1 MSREGKYLDLPVG
14 ILFLGASEQNKEQEM
29 GREDVVFT
37 SHGERCAGWF
47 YSAEGVERAS
57 CVVMAHGLAGVKE
70 MRLDAYAE
78 RFAAAGHHVLVFD
91 YRHFGASTG
100 EPRQLLDIGRQ
111 HEDWAAAVAYARS
124 RPEVDADCI
133 VLWGSSLS
141 GGHVIAVADK
151 VRPAAVISQVPH
163 LDGLASALASTP
175 AQALR
180 LTGHAL
186 VDAAGSI
193 FGRSPHYLPASG
205 APGAPAL
212 MTAPEAAG
220 YLRLVPPGHDFD
232 QRVAARFVLQVS
244 RYSPG
249 RKLRRLDVP
258 VLLQVGS
265 RDETTPPGR
274 MKFARRSPSTTVRVH
289 DTGHF
294 EPYVGEQFEVFV
306 AEQIAFLDR
315 TVGAS
320 THQGRTIVITGAG
333 AGIGL
338 ETARRFAAMDWT
350 VCATDINTQALAAL
364 EQELGERHTYAE
376 MDVTDTA
383 AIERVFADFA
393 ARHGGGFDV
402 LFNNA
407 GVAFIDSFEAVPL
420 RDHELVVRV
429 NVQGVVNCT
438 HLALPYLSKGVAPQV
453 ISMCSRASDYGIP
466 SEATYSA
473 SKFFVRGFTEAMNI
487 EWERLGI
494 HVCDILPN
502 FVDTP
507 MMQAAH
513 GAIVDAIGINLTVGD
528 VAQTVVKAT
537 ADRTKVHWVV
547 DLPKNKLLRTVLH
560 HAPGAVE
567 RAAVKHYAGF

>member
-1 MSREGKYLDLPVG
+1 
-14 ILFLGASEQNKEQEM
+14 M
-29 GREDVVFT
+29 GRQDVVFM

-47 YSAEGVERAS
+47 YRGEGVEQAA
-57 CVVMAHGLAGVKE
+57 CVVMAHGLAAVKE

-100 EPRQLLDIGRQ
+100 EPRQLLDIARQ
-111 HEDWAAAVAYARS
+111 HEDWVAAVAYARG
-124 RPEVDADCI
+124 RPEVDPDRIA
-133 VLWGSSLS
+133 LWGSSLS
-141 GGHVIAVADK
+141 GGHVIAVADR
-151 VRPAAVISQVPH
+151 VRPAAVIAQVPH
-163 LDGLASALASTP
+163 LDGLASVLAMKPT
-175 AQALR
+175 QGLR
-180 LTGHAL
+180 LTAHGL
-186 VDAAGSI
+186 VDVVGKLL
-193 FGRSPHYLPASG
+193 GRSPHYIPASG
-205 APGAPAL
+205 APGALAV

-220 YLRLVPPGHDFD
+220 YLGLVPPGQDFD
-232 QRVAARFVLQVS
+232 QRLAARFVLEAV

-249 RKLRRLDVP
+249 RELRHLDVP
-258 VLLQVGS
+258 LLLQLGR
-265 RDETTPPGR
+265 RDETTPSGR
-274 MKFARRSPSTTVRVH
+274 MKFARRSPTTTVRVH

-294 EPYVGEQFEVFV
+294 DPYVGEQFEVFV
-306 AEQIAFLDR
+306 AEQLAFLDR
-315 TVGAS
+315 TVGAP

-333 AGIGL
+333 AGIGR
-338 ETARRFAAMDWT
+338 ETARRFAAMDWI
-350 VCATDINTQALAAL
+350 VCATDVNTDALDAL
-364 EQELGERHTYAE
+364 KRELGERHTYTE

-383 AIERVFADFA
+383 AIERVFAEFA

-407 GVAFIDSFEAVPL
+407 GVAFIDNFEAVPL
-420 RDHELVVRV
+420 HNHELVVQV

-453 ISMCSRASDYGIP
+453 ISMCSRASDYGVP

-507 MMQAAH
+507 MTQAVH
-513 GAIVDAIGINLTVGD
+513 GAIVDAIGINLTAGD

-537 ADRTKVHWVV
+537 ADRQKLHWVV
-547 DLPKNKLLRTVLH
+547 DVPKNKLLRTVLH
-560 HAPGAVE
+560 HAPEAVE

>member
-1 MSREGKYLDLPVG
+1 MTTKHPTEPS
-14 ILFLGASEQNKEQEM
+14 
-29 GREDVVFT
+29 GR
-37 SHGERCAGWF
+37 R
-47 YSAEGVERAS
+47 
-57 CVVMAHGLAGVKE
+57 
-70 MRLDAYAE
+70 
-78 RFAAAGHHVLVFD
+78 
-91 YRHFGASTG
+91 
-100 EPRQLLDIGRQ
+100 
-111 HEDWAAAVAYARS
+111 
-124 RPEVDADCI
+124 EVDPDRIA
-133 VLWGSSLS
+133 LWGSSLS
-141 GGHVIAVADK
+141 GGHVIAVADG
-151 VRPAAVISQVPH
+151 VRPAAVIAQVPY
-163 LDGLASALASTP
+163 LDALATTLATGP
-175 AQALR
+175 AQGLR
-180 LTGHAL
+180 LTVHGLADVL
-186 VDAAGSI
+186 GKLL
-193 FGRSPHYLPASG
+193 GRPPHYIAASG
-205 APGAPAL
+205 SPGALAV
-212 MTAPEAAG
+212 MSAPEAAG
-220 YLRLVPPGHDFD
+220 YLGLVPTGHDFD
-232 QRVAARFVLQVS
+232 QRLAARFVLEAV

-249 RKLRRLDVP
+249 RELRHLDVP
-258 VLLQVGS
+258 VLLQLGR

-274 MKFARRSPSTTVRVH
+274 MKFARRSPTTTVRVH

-294 EPYVGEQFEVFV
+294 DPYVGERFEVFV
-306 AEQIAFLDR
+306 ADQLAFLDR
-315 TVGAS
+315 TVGAA

-333 AGIGL
+333 AGIGR
-338 ETARRFAAMDWT
+338 ETAQRFAAMDWI
-350 VCATDINTQALAAL
+350 VCATDVNTDALDAL
-364 EQELGERHTYAE
+364 KRELGERHTYVE

-383 AIERVFADFA
+383 AIARVFAAFA
-393 ARHGGGFDV
+393 ARHRGGFDV

-407 GVAFIDSFEAVPL
+407 GVAFIDNFEAVPL
-420 RDHELVVRV
+420 RDHELVVQV

-487 EWERLGI
+487 EWERLDI

-507 MMQAAH
+507 MTQAAH
-513 GAIVDAIGINLTVGD
+513 GAIVDAVGINLTVGD

>member
-1 MSREGKYLDLPVG
+1 
-14 ILFLGASEQNKEQEM
+14 M
-29 GREDVVFT
+29 GREEIVFM

-47 YSAEGVERAS
+47 YRAEGVERAS
-57 CVVMAHGLAGVKE
+57 CVVMAHGLAAVKE

-78 RFAAAGHHVLVFD
+78 RFVAAGHHVLVFD
-91 YRHFGASTG
+91 YRHFGASSG
-100 EPRQLLDIGRQ
+100 EPRQLLDIARQ
-111 HEDWAAAVAYARS
+111 HEDWVAAVEYARG
-124 RPEVDADCI
+124 RPEVDPDRIA
-133 VLWGSSLS
+133 LWGSSLS
-141 GGHVIAVADK
+141 GGHVIAVADR
-151 VRPAAVISQVPH
+151 VRPAAVIAQVPH
-163 LDGLASALASTP
+163 LDGLASVLAMKPT
-175 AQALR
+175 QGLR
-180 LTGHAL
+180 LTAHGL
-186 VDAAGSI
+186 VDVVGKLL
-193 FGRSPHYLPASG
+193 GRPPHYIPASG
-205 APGAPAL
+205 APGTLAV
-212 MTAPEAAG
+212 MTAPEAAR
-220 YLRLVPPGHDFD
+220 YLGLVPPGQDFD
-232 QRVAARFVLQVS
+232 QRLAARFTLQAT
-244 RYSPG
+244 RYSPA
-249 RKLRRLDVP
+249 RRLRHLDVP

-294 EPYVGEQFEVFV
+294 EPYVGEAFEVFV

-315 TVGAS
+315 TVGAR

-333 AGIGL
+333 AGIGR
-338 ETARRFAAMDWT
+338 ETARRFAATDWT
-350 VCATDINTQALAAL
+350 VCATDINTDALAAL
-364 EQELGERHTYAE
+364 KRELGERHTYAE
-376 MDVTDTA
+376 MDVTDSA
-383 AIERVFADFA
+383 AIERVFAEFA
-393 ARHGGGFDV
+393 ARHGGAFDV

-453 ISMCSRASDYGIP
+453 ISMSSRAADYGVP

-502 FVDTP
+502 FVETP

-513 GAIVDAIGINLTVGD
+513 SAIVDAIGINLTAGD
-528 VAQTVVKAT
+528 VAQTVVKVT

>member
-1 MSREGKYLDLPVG
+1 
-14 ILFLGASEQNKEQEM
+14 M
-29 GREDVVFT
+29 GRQDVVFM
-37 SHGERCAGWF
+37 SRGERCAGWF
-47 YSAEGVERAS
+47 YRVEGVEQAS
-57 CVVMAHGLAGVKE
+57 CVVMAHGLAAVKE

-78 RFAAAGHHVLVFD
+78 RFAAASHHVLVFD

-100 EPRQLLDIGRQ
+100 EPRQLLDIARQ
-111 HEDWAAAVAYARS
+111 HEDWVAAVAYARS
-124 RPEVDADCI
+124 RPKVDPDRIA
-133 VLWGSSLS
+133 LWGSSLS
-141 GGHVIAVADK
+141 GGHVIAVADR
-151 VRPAAVISQVPH
+151 VRPAAVIAQVPH
-163 LDGLASALASTP
+163 LDGLASALAMKPT
-175 AQALR
+175 QGLR
-180 LTGHAL
+180 LTAHGL
-186 VDAAGSI
+186 VDVVGKLL
-193 FGRSPHYLPASG
+193 GRSPHYIPASG
-205 APGAPAL
+205 APGALAV

-220 YLRLVPPGHDFD
+220 YLGLVPPGQEFD
-232 QRVAARFVLQVS
+232 QRLAARFSLQVT
-244 RYSPG
+244 RYSPA
-249 RKLRRLDVP
+249 RKLRHLDVP
-258 VLLQVGS
+258 VLMQLGS

-274 MKFARRSPSTTVRVH
+274 NKFARRSPTTTVRVH

-306 AEQIAFLDR
+306 AEQVAFLDR
-315 TVGAS
+315 TVGAP

-333 AGIGL
+333 GGIGR
-338 ETARRFAAMDWT
+338 ETARRFAAMEWT
-350 VCATDINTQALAAL
+350 VCATDIDTGALDAL
-364 EQELGERHTYAE
+364 KWELGERHTYTE

-383 AIERVFADFA
+383 AIERVFAEFA

-407 GVAFIDSFEAVPL
+407 GVAFIDNFEAVPL
-420 RDHELVVRV
+420 HNHELVVQV

-438 HLALPYLSKGVAPQV
+438 HLALPYLSKGVAPQA
-453 ISMCSRASDYGIP
+453 ISMCSRASDYGVP

-507 MMQAAH
+507 MTQAVH
-513 GAIVDAIGINLTVGD
+513 GAIVDAIGINLTAGD

-547 DLPKNKLLRTVLH
+547 DLPKNRLLRTVLH

>member
-1 MSREGKYLDLPVG
+1 
-14 ILFLGASEQNKEQEM
+14 M
-29 GREDVVFT
+29 GREEIVFM

-47 YSAEGVERAS
+47 YRAEGVERAS
-57 CVVMAHGLAGVKE
+57 CVAMAHGLAAVKE

-78 RFAAAGHHVLVFD
+78 RFVAAGHHVLVFD
-91 YRHFGASTG
+91 YRHFGASSG
-100 EPRQLLDIGRQ
+100 EPRQLLDIARQ
-111 HEDWAAAVAYARS
+111 HEDWVAAVEYARG
-124 RPEVDADCI
+124 RPEVDPDRVA
-133 VLWGSSLS
+133 LWGSSLS
-141 GGHVIAVADK
+141 GGHVIAVADR
-151 VRPAAVISQVPH
+151 VRPAAVIAQVPH
-163 LDGLASALASTP
+163 LDGLASVLAMKPT
-175 AQALR
+175 QGLR
-180 LTGHAL
+180 LTAHGL
-186 VDAAGSI
+186 VDVVGKLL
-193 FGRSPHYLPASG
+193 GRPPHYIPASG
-205 APGAPAL
+205 APGTLAV
-212 MTAPEAAG
+212 MTAPEAAD
-220 YLRLVPPGHDFD
+220 YLRLVPHGQDFD
-232 QRVAARFVLQVS
+232 QRLAARFTLQAT
-244 RYSPG
+244 RYSPA
-249 RKLRRLDVP
+249 RRLRHLDVP
-258 VLLQVGS
+258 VLMQLGR

-274 MKFARRSPSTTVRVH
+274 MKFARRSPTTTVRVH

-315 TVGAS
+315 TVGAR

-333 AGIGL
+333 AGIGR

-350 VCATDINTQALAAL
+350 VCATDINTDALDAL
-364 EQELGERHTYAE
+364 KRELGERHTYAE

-383 AIERVFADFA
+383 AIERVFAEFA

-407 GVAFIDSFEAVPL
+407 GVAFIDNFEAVPL
-420 RDHELVVRV
+420 RNHELVVRV

-453 ISMCSRASDYGIP
+453 INMCSRASDYGVP

-507 MMQAAH
+507 MMQAAQ
-513 GAIVDAIGINLTVGD
+513 GAIVDAIGINLTAGD

>member
-1 MSREGKYLDLPVG
+1 
-14 ILFLGASEQNKEQEM
+14 M
-29 GREDVVFT
+29 GRQDVVFM

-47 YSAEGVERAS
+47 YRVAGVAQAS
-57 CVVMAHGLAGVKE
+57 CVVMAHGLAAVKE

-78 RFAAAGHHVLVFD
+78 RFVAAGHHVLVFD

-100 EPRQLLDIGRQ
+100 EPRQLLDIARQ
-111 HEDWAAAVAYARS
+111 HEDWVAAVEYARG
-124 RPEVDADCI
+124 RPEVDSDRIA
-133 VLWGSSLS
+133 LWGSSLS
-141 GGHVIAVADK
+141 GGHVIAVADR
-151 VRPAAVISQVPH
+151 VRPAAVIAQVPH
-163 LDGLASALASTP
+163 LDGLVSALAMKST
-175 AQALR
+175 QGLR
-180 LTGHAL
+180 LTAHGL
-186 VDAAGSI
+186 VDVVGKL
-193 FGRSPHYLPASG
+193 FGRSPHYIPASG
-205 APGAPAL
+205 APGALAV

-220 YLRLVPPGHDFD
+220 YLGLVPAGQDFD
-232 QRVAARFVLQVS
+232 QRLAARFVLEAV

-249 RKLRRLDVP
+249 RELRHLDVP
-258 VLLQVGS
+258 VLLQLGR

-274 MKFARRSPSTTVRVH
+274 MKFARRSPTTTVRVH

-294 EPYVGEQFEVFV
+294 DPYVGERFEVFV
-306 AEQIAFLDR
+306 ADQLAFLDR
-315 TVGAS
+315 TVGAA

-333 AGIGL
+333 AGIGR
-338 ETARRFAAMDWT
+338 ETAQRFAAMDWI
-350 VCATDINTQALAAL
+350 VCATDVNTDALDAL
-364 EQELGERHTYAE
+364 KRELGERHTYVE

-383 AIERVFADFA
+383 AIARVFAAFA
-393 ARHGGGFDV
+393 ARHRGGFDV

-407 GVAFIDSFEAVPL
+407 GVAFIDNFEAVPL
-420 RDHELVVRV
+420 REHELVVQV

-438 HLALPYLSKGVAPQV
+438 HLALPYLSKGLAPQV
-453 ISMCSRASDYGIP
+453 ISMCSRASDYGVP

-513 GAIVDAIGINLTVGD
+513 GAIVDAVGINLTAGD
-528 VAQTVVKAT
+528 VAQTVVTAA